1 MRGKKVRTHLYMH
14 DQQYRCPHC
23 VTTGSHAT
31 SKQMLQSVIPA
42 SSRSP
47 RDGAPF
53 SPSNA
58 LKNARCGGAP
68 PCAPSKRSSSPE
80 IASGSTDVVDGACSS
95 GLDADLRRKPSTPAV
110 ASSFAST
117 DDFVVVSARA
127 QPVSVGVAALMHE
140 RKDDSPTKRAS

>member
-1 MRGKKVRTHLYMH
+1 
-14 DQQYRCPHC
+14 
-23 VTTGSHAT
+23 
-31 SKQMLQSVIPA
+31 MLQSVIPA